1 MYVVNDRTRSLWIG
15 TNGGHVYVYSI
26 VGFEPQS
33 INGPAIATDH
43 TSACSLGEN
52 LLLLIIRLDVLVF
65 SKRNSIKT

>member
-1 MYVVNDRTRSLWIG
+1 MYLVNDRTRSLWIG

-43 TSACSLGEN
+43 TSACSLG
-52 LLLLIIRLDVLVF
+52 
-65 SKRNSIKT
+65 KKTSSFNHWIGCFGF